1 MDAAAKSNKNHYF
14 IGRTGEDQDN
24 AQQQG
29 SYNLTALEM
38 QMLEKVTEHF
48 DDVIVILNVT
58 NIVMSWVSSLKDARS
73 IKAILYSWAAGMEG
87 GHALA
92 DETSGDVSPSGRLTD
107 TIAHSLSDYPSSAS
121 WNKE

>member
-1 MDAAAKSNKNHYF
+1 MPLSASVVMDAAAKSNKAVIF
-14 IGRTGEDQDN
+14 IGRTAGEDQDN

-58 NIVMSWVSSLKDARS
+58 NIIDMSWTSSL
-73 IKAILYSWAAGMEG
+73 
-87 GHALA
+87 
-92 DETSGDVSPSGRLTD
+92 
-107 TIAHSLSDYPSSAS
+107 
-121 WNKE
+121 